1 MLGMIE
7 DPVCGMQ
14 INIDTAP
21 ARTELDGEIYYF
33 CSEGCKEAFERNP
46 PVIFSRKVK
55 TEKPA
60 LDNNVSNLKRL
71 AIQMITR
78 RFIISGLNSLPFI
91 LTRVETFI
99 YLRKS

>member
-33 CSEGCKEAFERNP
+33 CSEGCKETFERNP
-46 PVIFSRKVK
+46 TRYLFPEGEDGK
-55 TEKPA
+55 TRPA
-60 LDNNVSNLKRL
+60 
-71 AIQMITR
+71 
-78 RFIISGLNSLPFI
+78 
-91 LTRVETFI
+91 
-99 YLRKS
+99 